1 MAAAVKCLGI
11 DNLGSATLQ
20 KLIEKGLVRRI
31 RDLFDLS
38 AADLLTV
45 EGFARKSAANLIS
58 ELEKARTVNDYQLLA
73 ALNIPGIGLNIA
85 RQLLADHTIQDL
97 RTMSCE
103 ELSACPGIGPERA
116 AAIREELDLQSAYL
130 DELLSAV
137 TPVHA
142 GKRTSA
148 EKTVCFTGKMPEKR
162 SFYEKLAASHG
173 YLPVDDVSKELDL
186 LVAADPSASGG
197 KLDKAAKYG
206 VKTVDLE
213 TFLTSLDREGPV
225 QSEGGAAGH
234 PVQGELF

>member
-1 MAAAVKCLGI
+1 MKCLGI

-162 SFYEKLAASHG
+162 SYYENLAREHG
-173 YLPVDDVSKELDL
+173 YEAADSVTASLSL
-186 LVAADPSASGG
+186 LVTAEADSTSSKAV
-197 KLDKAAKYG
+197 KAAKLG
-206 VKTVDLE
+206 VKVMTLADWLK
-213 TFLTSLDREGPV
+213 SLQEGP
-225 QSEGGAAGH
+225 QEAEKEKKPEQDGQLLLG
-234 PVQGELF
+234 F